1 MKTFCSVDAEEWS
14 TKEMGWRWRALTKQY
29 KGEM

>member
-1 MKTFCSVDAEEWS
+1 MKIFCSVDAEEWW
-14 TKEMGWRWRALTKQY
+14 TKEMGWSWRALTKQY